1 MQAGKIIV
9 VYFFNFKIW
18 FVLELS
24 VIVLLPVLS
33 L

>member
-24 VIVLLPVLS
+24 VIVLPVLS